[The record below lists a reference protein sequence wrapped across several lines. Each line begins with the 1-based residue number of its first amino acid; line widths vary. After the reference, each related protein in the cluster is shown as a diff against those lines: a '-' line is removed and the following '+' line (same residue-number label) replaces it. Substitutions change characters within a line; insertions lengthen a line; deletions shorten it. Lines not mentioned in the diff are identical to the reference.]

1 MYCYELTASSV
12 RGGEGMRSASVTV
25 TAVTVGKPTGLTVT
39 AVSETSISLS
49 WSAPADDGGGPLD
62 GYNVYRCAG
71 EDCVPDEASWL
82 AWITDVTGV
91 HGRRQRRAAADGRYA
106 IPVCGGGKSGS
117 GRERLVRPGDGH
129 CGDADG
135 AGGADRLDGAGDRIE
150 GGGELERADAD
161 RFRRAERLHPVPGGR
176 QWVRQPQR
184 VVADHWP
191 RPPRR
196 SMTPG
201 SRTGPCTVTSLLR
214 AACGAARGLRSASV
228 TVTASDSRQ
237 AHRAD
242 GHRSQRNFNQP
253 ELERP
258 GGRWR
263 RAIGRLQRVPLCGRR
278 FACRMRRVGWH
289 GSPT

>member
-1 MYCYELTASSV
+1 MDH
-12 RGGEGMRSASVTV
+12 RR
-25 TAVTVGKPTGLTVT
+25 
-39 AVSETSISLS
+39 
-49 WSAPADDGGGPLD
+49 D
-62 GYNVYRCAG
+62 
-71 EDCVPDEASWL
+71 
-82 AWITDVTGV
+82 GV

-150 GGGELERADAD
+150 GGGEL
-161 RFRRAERLHPVPGGR
+161 GGA
-176 QWVRQPQR
+176 P
-184 VVADHWP
+184 
-191 RPPRR
+191 
-196 SMTPG
+196 TPTG
-201 SRTGPCTVTSLLR
+201 SGGLNGYTLYRGDGSGCGNLSALSRTIAAAATTVDDTGVTGRVHVLLR
-214 AACGAARGLRSASV
+214 AYCEQRAGRRGDAFGQRDGHRS
-228 TVTASDSRQ
+228 DGRQ
-237 AHRAD
+237 AHRPD

-278 FACRMRRVGWH
+278 LRAG
-289 GSPT
+289 